1 MANPAELLHDL
12 FVSWN
17 ATGTSASAARKD
29 PDLVQHRNAVRYLG
43 EIDELLEIAKK
54 NKKRVGTYRSYFPL
68 WVKTVFN
75 YPGSWGGQNTAKIDQ
90 NQIDQLDNLIDM
102 IDGFVVSP
110 DKETLDQFR
119 EYVRLIEWNLDEDES
134 LSPAVRESARAV
146 CVHMLSCVDN
156 LAVTGSFEFGK
167 AFERLLGVLATV
179 TLRSSQRSRWRTV
192 VDFLVWPYAVANLPQ
207 IEEGRQFLE
216 LMVGTNS

>member
-12 FVSWN
+12 FVRWN
-17 ATGTSASAARKD
+17 AEGKTASTARND
-29 PDLVQHRNAVRYLG
+29 NELVQHRNAVRYLD
-43 EIDELLEIAKK
+43 EIDELLSIAEAR
-54 NKKRVGTYRSYFPL
+54 KKRVGTYRRYFPL
-68 WVKTVFN
+68 WVRTVFN
-75 YPGSWGGQNTAKIDQ
+75 YPEAWKGQNTAKIGQ
-90 NQIDQLDNLIDM
+90 TQIDQLDNLIDM
-102 IDGFVVSP
+102 IDEFTVSP
-110 DKETLDQFR
+110 DKPSLSQFR
-119 EYVRLIEWNLDEDES
+119 EYVRLIEWNLGQDES

-179 TLRSSQRSRWRTV
+179 TLRSSQRSRWRAV
-192 VDFLVWPYAVANLPQ
+192 INFLVWPYAVANLPQ

-216 LMVGTNS
+216 LMFGTNS